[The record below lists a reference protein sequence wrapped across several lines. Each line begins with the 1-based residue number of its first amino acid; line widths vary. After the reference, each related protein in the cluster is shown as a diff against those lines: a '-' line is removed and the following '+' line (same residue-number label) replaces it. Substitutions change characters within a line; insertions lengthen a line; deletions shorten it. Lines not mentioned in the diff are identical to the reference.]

1 MPEQKTLLVAGAF
14 CVSLLCSLAMAP
26 DAMAETFAAKVVSVV
41 DGDTIN
47 VMHNGAKE
55 RVILY
60 GVDSPE
66 LGQQFGAEARQ
77 FTDDRIY
84 GKVVNVETHG
94 TDPRGRTIAVVF
106 APDGSNLN
114 QDLVKEGLAWWSDK
128 FAPKDTKLK
137 GMHVAAKTA
146 QRGLWSAPNPIPPW
160 IFRNGEKAVQAT
172 IISK

>member
-1 MPEQKTLLVAGAF
+1 MPKQFQSSGLGTLCLAIF
-14 CVSLLCSLAMAP
+14 VSGAMAP
-26 DAMAETFAAKVVSVV
+26 AALAESFTAKVVSVV

-47 VMHNGAKE
+47 VMHNGTKE

-66 LGQQFGAEARQ
+66 LGQAFGAEARK
-77 FTDDRIY
+77 FTDDQTY
-84 GKVVNVETHG
+84 GKIVTVETRG
-94 TDPRGRTIAVVF
+94 TDPKGRTIAVVLT
-106 APDGSNLN
+106 PNGSNLN
-114 QDLVKEGLAWWSDK
+114 QELVQEGLAWWSDK
-128 FAPKDTKLK
+128 FAPKDAKLK
-137 GMHVAAKTA
+137 ALHVAAKSA